1 MRPLKEKALDA
12 KEFVS
17 LRKRLQRTQREM
29 AQLLGT
35 TLRAMQSFEQGW
47 RKVPVYI
54 ERQLLFLWALKKRG
68 ERDVLPCWKIRGC
81 PSQTRRSC
89 PAWEFEAGY
98 LCWFI
103 NGMICRGKPQE
114 SWSRKMEI
122 CRECG
127 VFAANMKV

>member
-1 MRPLKEKALDA
+1 MRPLTEKALDSG
-12 KEFVS
+12 EFVS

-29 AQLLGT
+29 AHLLGI

-47 RKVPVYI
+47 RKVPAHI

-68 ERDVLPCWKIRGC
+68 KRGVLPCWEIRSC
-81 PSQTRRSC
+81 PPQTCQTC
-89 PAWEFEAGY
+89 PAWEFKAGSY
-98 LCWFI
+98 CWFI
-103 NGMICRGKPQE
+103 NGTLCGGKPQE